1 MKKHIFTVIKAIII
15 ILGLGISFYFVNT
28 LQNLN
33 MIPNKYMSILI
44 LGMLILNFIAIS
56 TLLIKKIWAKII
68 SVVVYLL
75 ILFISILGSIVGGDV
90 NNFLE
95 EGFNNNNAEVTTYHI
110 LVLKDSE
117 YEKIWNLDNKKI
129 GYLGTDPQVEEC
141 LEILNK
147 KSHAT
152 LEEEKDLYNLYLK
165 LMTSELAAIVLD
177 EAYLSILAN
186 DYETLEKDIKTIYTF
201 ELEKTVEKEYEK
213 LDELKPFSIYIS
225 GSDSRSST
233 IAAKS
238 LSDVNMIMTVNPET
252 RTILLTG
259 IPRDYYVQLHGT
271 TGLKDK
277 LTHSGAYGM
286 DMGRLTLEDLF
297 GIKIDY
303 SVKVGFNS
311 VVELVDL
318 VGGIDIESDQTFH
331 SFHLKGWVVQK
342 GMNHMN
348 GNQALAYSRER
359 YAYVTGDIHRVQ
371 NQQQVLEAIIKKIS
385 TDKSVLVKYQKIMNA
400 LKDFYRT
407 DVPKELVQLL
417 VKAQLEDMSGWTII
431 TQNVSGSGAM
441 NQTYTGPGPKRYV
454 MIPYEKDIKN
464 ATEKI
469 QKVLDGKSI

>member
-1 MKKHIFTVIKAIII
+1 MKNRIIIAIKAITIF
-15 ILGLGISFYFVNT
+15 LGLGISFYFVNT
-28 LQNLN
+28 LQKLN
-33 MIPNKYMSILI
+33 MIPNKYISILI
-44 LGMLILNFIAIS
+44 LGMIILNFIAIG
-56 TLLIKKIWAKII
+56 TLLIKKIWTKII
-68 SVVVYLL
+68 SILVYVL
-75 ILFISILGSIVGGDV
+75 ILFITIFGSIIGGDV
-90 NNFLE
+90 NRFLD
-95 EGFNNNNAEVTTYHI
+95 EGFNNNRVEVTTYHV
-110 LVLKDSE
+110 LVLKNSE
-117 YEKIWNLDNKKI
+117 YEKIWNLDDKKI
-129 GYLGTDPQVEEC
+129 GYLSTDPQVEEC
-141 LEILNK
+141 LELLKK
-147 KSHAT
+147 KSNAS
-152 LEEEKDLYNLYLK
+152 LKEDKDLYNLYIN
-165 LMTSELAAIVLD
+165 LMASEIDAIVLD
-177 EAYLSILAN
+177 EAYLDILAE
-186 DYETLEKDIKTIYTF
+186 DYRELEEDIKTIYTF
-201 ELEKTVEKEYEK
+201 ELEKIVEKDYEK
-213 LDELKPFSIYIS
+213 IEKLESFSIYIS

-297 GIKIDY
+297 GIEIDY

-318 VGGIDIESDQTFH
+318 VEGIDIESDKEFN
-331 SFHLKGWVVQK
+331 SYHLKGWVVKK

-348 GNQALAYSRER
+348 GEQALAYSRER
-359 YAYVTGDIHRVQ
+359 YAYASGDRHRVQ
-371 NQQQVLEAIIKKIS
+371 NQQQVLEAVIKKIS

-407 DVPKELVQLL
+407 DIPKELIQLL

-431 TQNVSGSGAM
+431 SQSVSGSGAM

-454 MIPYEKDIKN
+454 MIPYEKDVKN
-464 ATEKI
+464 AADKI